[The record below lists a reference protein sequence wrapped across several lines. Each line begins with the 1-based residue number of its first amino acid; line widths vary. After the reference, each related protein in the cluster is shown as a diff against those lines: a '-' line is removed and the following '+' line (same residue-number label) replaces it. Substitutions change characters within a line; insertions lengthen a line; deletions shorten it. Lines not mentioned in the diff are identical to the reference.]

1 MKDISLAPS
10 APGVYMFR
18 GKNDKILYV
27 GKAKNLR
34 NRLHSYFRTSSGL
47 DARKAAMVKLIKDF
61 TFIAT
66 SNELEAFILEA
77 NLIKQH
83 KPRFNIVLRDDKNY
97 PYIKLTMQEKWPCIE
112 VVRRIKKDGSAY
124 FGPYVP
130 AQSMHEA
137 LSFIRRHFMLRP
149 CRYRLDKPLRP
160 CIQLQMK
167 KCPAPCAGLISE
179 SDYRNI
185 ADEVAL
191 FLKGRRKE
199 LVQGLKTRM
208 QALSDSMRYEEAAA
222 VRDEIGMLQKA
233 FESQKVISLDLG
245 DMDVIGFYEAQETG
259 INASAS
265 VLFIRNGIITGT
277 KEFSINE
284 HISEDRESS
293 ATDFIQSLYANEL
306 TPPSM
311 IILRSRPSDKS
322 LRHWL
327 SKRSGRSIRV
337 ECPKRGKKLD
347 LLRMAEENAK
357 LLYRMNEKKSAV
369 SAEDELA
376 DRLGI
381 SPAPDSIAVFD
392 VSTIQG
398 SESVGAL
405 VYWSGGAF
413 RKDLYRHIK
422 IRSVDGV
429 DDYAMIRETV
439 QKILINLKDELPDL
453 VVIDGGRGQLEA
465 AKGVASDMGLDLN
478 IIAVA
483 KNPDR
488 AFISSRKFIDLEDRT
503 KSSLLLK
510 RLRDEAHRFVISFHR
525 KLRDK
530 RLTSS
535 ALDNIHGIG
544 NKKRLE
550 LLRHFGSLHK
560 IRTATVDEIIKV
572 KGFNTKTALR
582 LLEELNSQK

>member
-10 APGVYMFR
+10 TPGVYIFR
-18 GKNDKILYV
+18 GKNEKILYV

-34 NRLHSYFRTSSGL
+34 NRLRSYFQNSSGL
-47 DARKAAMVKLIKDF
+47 DARKASMVKLIKNF
-61 TFIAT
+61 SFIAT

-97 PYIKLTMQEKWPCIE
+97 PYIKLTTQERWPCIE
-112 VVRRIKKDGSAY
+112 VVRKVKKDGSAY

-137 LSFIRRHFMLRP
+137 LSFIRSHFMLRP
-149 CRYRLDKPLRP
+149 CKYRLDKPMRP

-167 KCPAPCAGLISE
+167 KCPAPCAGMISE
-179 SDYRNI
+179 HDYKNI
-185 ADEVAL
+185 VDEVAL
-191 FLKGRRKE
+191 FLKGKKTE
-199 LVQGLKTRM
+199 LLQGLKTKM
-208 QALSDSMRYEEAAA
+208 QCLSAELRYEEAAA
-222 VRDEIGMLQKA
+222 VRDEISMLQKA
-233 FESQKVISLDLG
+233 FESQKVISPELG
-245 DMDVIGFYEAQETG
+245 DMDVIGFYEMNDTG
-259 INASAS
+259 ITASAS
-265 VLFIRNGIITGT
+265 VLFIRSGIITGT

-284 HISEDRESS
+284 HIAENKRSS
-293 ATDFIQSLYANEL
+293 TAGFIQNLYTNEL
-306 TPPSM
+306 LPPPL
-311 IILRSRPSDKS
+311 IVLRDRPSDLS
-322 LRHWL
+322 LQQWL
-327 SKRSGRSIRV
+327 SDKAGRRV
-337 ECPKRGKKLD
+337 KFESPQRGKKLD
-347 LLRMAEENAK
+347 LLSMAEENAT
-357 LLYRMNEKKSAV
+357 LLYKMKEEKMSV
-369 SAEDELA
+369 SAEEELA
-376 DRLGI
+376 ERLGM
-381 SPAPDSIAVFD
+381 SPVPDSIAAFD

-405 VYWSGGAF
+405 VYWSGGDF

-422 IRSVDGV
+422 IRSIEGV
-429 DDYAMIRETV
+429 DDYAMMRETV
-439 QKILINLKDELPDL
+439 QMILLNLKDELPDL
-453 VVIDGGRGQLEA
+453 VVIDGGRGQLDA
-465 AKGVASDMGLDLN
+465 AKRAAADMGLDLN
-478 IIAVA
+478 IISVA

-510 RLRDEAHRFVISFHR
+510 RIRDEAHRFVISFHR

-535 ALDNIHGIG
+535 VLDNIHGIG

-560 IRTATVDEIIKV
+560 IRSATVDEIIKV
-572 KGFNTKTALR
+572 KGFNTKTAQR
-582 LLEELNSQK
+582 LLDELNSQK